1 MLTSPA
7 DWTSDQG
14 ADQGTCTPGMPGMP
28 GMPKVGGMAPDQT
41 SFVIYVCKSCNKSTT
56 IRGQIAGQLTRKMLE
71 H

>member
-1 MLTSPA
+1 
-7 DWTSDQG
+7 
-14 ADQGTCTPGMPGMP
+14 MP